1 MQHDSLWVAV
11 VDGDF
16 RVSLLHDA
24 SVELWV
30 LTLRGVA
37 LPVGGAHDEGG
48 DVIGGAFGHT
58 T

>member
-1 MQHDSLWVAV
+1 MPYDSLWVAV

-16 RVSLLHDA
+16 GVSLLHDA